1 MKKKR
6 VSLISGLLCL
16 SIIVGII
23 YAARIEIHGVSGP
36 LLYYNDKVWE
46 REDKLPIVKVRSIYY
61 IPAAV
66 FGQLDGFEVRT
77 NTKQK
82 TFIIEYNG
90 GEMFLSF
97 DTTSDFALSQ
107 DNDQIYLPTYE
118 FYGERYVPWMDIC
131 KRFGLKYERLV
142 STVTGEVAL
151 RISDGSQKIEFI
163 TLIKSKYPGF
173 YYPDESQT
181 TTGRETT
188 RETTPA
194 VTDPPDTDEPKPV
207 LTDRTIYI
215 TIEDSPGEYT
225 DEILEVLG
233 RYGYHATFFVTGKN
247 IMEDPTLLSR
257 IVSEGH
263 EIGLHTM
270 DPSEK
275 FADAGEIL
283 ADIEEE
289 NELISGYIKRKSSIW
304 RAPEGSKKLSVLN
317 RAAEME
323 LNHAGYLVWDW
334 NIEAS
339 GRTAE
344 KAAESVIDGIWENE
358 TAVIRLVE
366 GENTAEIL
374 ETVLAFIAENAGACD
389 VRTITPALYE
399 YNLIAS

>member
-61 IPAAV
+61 VPAAV

-163 TLIKSKYPGF
+163 TLIKS
-173 YYPDESQT
+173 
-181 TTGRETT
+181 
-188 RETTPA
+188 
-194 VTDPPDTDEPKPV
+194 
-207 LTDRTIYI
+207 
-215 TIEDSPGEYT
+215 
-225 DEILEVLG
+225 
-233 RYGYHATFFVTGKN
+233 
-247 IMEDPTLLSR
+247 
-257 IVSEGH
+257 
-263 EIGLHTM
+263 
-270 DPSEK
+270 
-275 FADAGEIL
+275 
-283 ADIEEE
+283 
-289 NELISGYIKRKSSIW
+289 
-304 RAPEGSKKLSVLN
+304 
-317 RAAEME
+317 
-323 LNHAGYLVWDW
+323 
-334 NIEAS
+334 
-339 GRTAE
+339 
-344 KAAESVIDGIWENE
+344 
-358 TAVIRLVE
+358 
-366 GENTAEIL
+366 
-374 ETVLAFIAENAGACD
+374 
-389 VRTITPALYE
+389 
-399 YNLIAS
+399 